1 MPFERRRP
9 QLVLTEDIRVQLDT
23 IGRSRTEPVHRVERA
38 KMLLSYA
45 EGATISSIARA
56 MNTNRPK
63 VERCVDKAL
72 QLGALMALQDIP
84 RSGRPRQI
92 PAQARAWVVALACQK
107 PKDLGYPEE
116 LWTTRL
122 LAEHVR
128 QHCHAAGH
136 PRLSKLARGTVS
148 KILSQQAVRPH
159 KISYYLERRDPQF
172 DEKMAQVLLVY
183 KQVEILRAQEAS
195 SEPPLT
201 AILSYDE
208 KPGIQ
213 AIGSTVDDL
222 PPVPGQYPTVGR
234 DYEYRRHGTLTLMA
248 GLDLVTGHIH
258 STLVERH
265 RSREFIA
272 FLKQLDAAYPP
283 ETTIRLVL
291 DNHCAHISKET
302 RAWLATMTNR
312 FEFIFTPK
320 HGSWLNLVE
329 SFFGKMARTLLRGIR
344 VHSKAELKERIQQY
358 IDRINADPVV
368 YRWTYKMDEISVA

>member
-1 MPFERRRP
+1 MPFQRQRST
-9 QLVLTEDIRVQLDT
+9 LVLTEDIRDQLDT
-23 IGRSRTEPVHRVERA
+23 ISRSRIEPVHRVERA

-92 PAQARAWVVALACQK
+92 PAEARAWVVALACQK

-159 KISYYLERRDPQF
+159 KTPYYLERRGP
-172 DEKMAQVLLVY
+172 
-183 KQVEILRAQEAS
+183 R
-195 SEPPLT
+195 
-201 AILSYDE
+201 
-208 KPGIQ
+208 
-213 AIGSTVDDL
+213 
-222 PPVPGQYPTVGR
+222 
-234 DYEYRRHGTLTLMA
+234 
-248 GLDLVTGHIH
+248 
-258 STLVERH
+258 
-265 RSREFIA
+265 
-272 FLKQLDAAYPP
+272 
-283 ETTIRLVL
+283 
-291 DNHCAHISKET
+291 
-302 RAWLATMTNR
+302 
-312 FEFIFTPK
+312 
-320 HGSWLNLVE
+320 
-329 SFFGKMARTLLRGIR
+329 
-344 VHSKAELKERIQQY
+344 
-358 IDRINADPVV
+358 
-368 YRWTYKMDEISVA
+368 